1 MRPHLPQQ
9 ASTWR
14 KIHAWMTVIWFLAV
28 IPTVL
33 WWADSVLWV
42 GLMSCYAAAVGHFSA
57 WQAVRAEESG
67 ESS

>member
-1 MRPHLPQQ
+1 MRIE

-14 KIHAWMTVIWFLAV
+14 RVHAAATVIWFLAV

-33 WWADSVLWV
+33 WWSQSVLWV

-57 WQAVRAEESG
+57 WQAVRAEEKQ
-67 ESS
+67 ESSS